1 MIWRYHLVSS
11 DRTIQGFDSLNDLIK
26 YCDIHRG
33 QYTEYIVSIP
43 CIRYKHIELLPNLD
57 DPVVRSGYYLDA

>member
-1 MIWRYHLVSS
+1 MWRYHLVSS
-11 DRTIQGFDSLNDLIK
+11 DRTTQEFDSLDSLIK

-33 QYTEYIVSIP
+33 HYTEYTASIP

-57 DPVVRSGYYLDA
+57 DPVVRSGYHLDA